1 VSEPSPEPSAEDLR
15 QQATGLVAEMMGE
28 LVEFWGFKASMGRV
42 WATLYLSVEPLPA
55 DQVAELTGLSAGA
68 VSMALSELA
77 QWGLVERVHVDGERR
92 RYYQAD
98 TDVWE
103 VIRRIVRERE
113 LRLVA
118 RAIEHFGRALV
129 LLEAAREADPDNPEI
144 DRVIQRVRGLL
155 ALAKTGYSLVEKL
168 ADVGAFTLGP
178 IRGTLARYVGLRT

>member
-1 VSEPSPEPSAEDLR
+1 MTPTDDQPTPDELR
-15 QQATGLVAEMMGE
+15 AQATAMVAEMMGE

-42 WATLYLSVEPLPA
+42 WATLYLSSSPLPA
-55 DQVAELTGLSAGA
+55 DRIADITGLSAGA
-68 VSMALSELA
+68 VSMALSDLA
-77 QWGLVERVHVDGERR
+77 QWGLVERVPVAGERR

-118 RAIEHFGRALV
+118 RAIERFAKAVEVLERAK
-129 LLEAAREADPDNPEI
+129 AADPDNAEL
-144 DRVIQRVRGLL
+144 DMVIQRVRGLL

-178 IRGTLARYVGLRT
+178 IRGTLARYVGRS